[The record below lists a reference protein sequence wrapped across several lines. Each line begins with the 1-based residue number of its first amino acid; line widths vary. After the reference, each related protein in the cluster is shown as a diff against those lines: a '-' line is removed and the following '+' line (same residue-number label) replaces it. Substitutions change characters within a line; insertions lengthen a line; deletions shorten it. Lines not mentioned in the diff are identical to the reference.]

1 MKVTQVY
8 QLLNNAV
15 GEVTGQTDLVA
26 EDLSNVVDI
35 GETVFGNQNLVD
47 KYVSA
52 LINHIGKVV
61 FVDRPYQ
68 GQAPSVLMDGWEYG
82 SILEKISCGLPESK
96 VNESWG
102 GVGQGLIDGMEYNPN
117 IFKAPPTPRVKF
129 FNAMDTYA
137 IDMSFGRKQVRQS
150 FSSANQL
157 NAFFSMLEGKVAMRR
172 TIDYDNLIMRTI
184 NNMSAG
190 TIYNAYGSDDES
202 TLSASSK
209 ARAVNLL
216 YLYKQAFPTDA
227 GITAQNC
234 LYNLN
239 FIKFAAYTMAIYSDR
254 LEKASTLFNVG
265 GQVRFTPKSLQKFIM
280 LSEFRKAADVY
291 LQSDT
296 FHNEFTELPKAESV
310 TYWQG
315 SGENYN
321 FSQTSGIHIN
331 TKNPEN
337 DNTTVEV
344 AMSGI
349 LGVLFDRDALGVNNV
364 DNRVYS
370 KFNEVGEFYTNF
382 YKNDARYFNDY
393 DENFIVFFV
402 A

>member
-1 MKVTQVY
+1 MKITQIHT
-8 QLLNNAV
+8 LLNTALT
-15 GEVTGQTDLVA
+15 ETLGQADLVA

-35 GETVFGNQNLVD
+35 GTTVFQNQQLLD
-47 KYVSA
+47 KYVNS

-61 FVDRPYQ
+61 FVNRPYE
-68 GQAPSVLMDGWEYG
+68 GQAPSVLMDGWEFG
-82 SILEKISCGLPESK
+82 SILEKISVGLPESK

-102 GVGQGLIDGMEYNPN
+102 GTGQGLVNGQEYNPN
-117 IFKAPPTPRVKF
+117 IFHAPPSPRVKF

-137 IDMSFGRKQVRQS
+137 IDMSFGRKQVAQS
-150 FSSANQL
+150 FSNANQL

-184 NNMSAG
+184 NNMIAG
-190 TIYNAYGSDDES
+190 TIHEGYNGDDES
-202 TLSASSK
+202 VLAAGSK
-209 ARAVNLL
+209 SRAVNLL
-216 YLYKQAFPTDA
+216 YLYKQLHPTS
-227 GITAQNC
+227 TLTKSNC
-234 LYNLN
+234 IYDLD
-239 FIKFAAYTMAIYSDR
+239 FIKFAAYTMALYSDR
-254 LEKASTLFNVG
+254 LEKASTIFNVG
-265 GQVRFTPKSLQKFIM
+265 GQVRFTPKRLQKFIM

-296 FHNEFTELPKAESV
+296 FHNEFTKLPSAESV

-315 SGENYN
+315 SGENYG

-331 TKNPEN
+331 TN
-337 DNTTVEV
+337 DPSGDTATVEV
-344 AMSGI
+344 ALSGI

-364 DNRVYS
+364 ENRVYS

-382 YKNDARYFNDY
+382 YKSEARYFNDY

>member
-1 MKVTQVY
+1 MQVTQVY

-26 EDLSNVVDI
+26 EDLKNVIDI
-35 GETVFGNQNLVD
+35 GETVFGSQDKVD
-47 KYVSA
+47 KYVNA

-61 FVDRPYQ
+61 FVDRPYE

-82 SILEKISCGLPESK
+82 SILEKISCGLPDSK

-102 GVGQGLIDGMEYNPN
+102 GAGQGLVDGQEYNPN

-129 FNAMDTYA
+129 FNKMDTYA
-137 IDMSFGRKQVRQS
+137 IDMSFGLKQVKQS
-150 FSSANQL
+150 FSSAGQL

-184 NNMSAG
+184 NNMIAGTVYKEYGDDSDGVLSAG
-190 TIYNAYGSDDES
+190 SHT
-202 TLSASSK
+202 
-209 ARAVNLL
+209 RAVNLL
-216 YLYKQAFPTDA
+216 YLYKQRNPQSTL
-227 GITAQNC
+227 TKENC
-234 LYNLN
+234 IYDLD
-239 FIKFAAYTMAIYSDR
+239 FIKFASMTMALYSDR
-254 LEKASTLFNVG
+254 LEKASKLFNVG
-265 GQVRFTPKSLQKFIM
+265 GQIRFTPKKLQKFIM
-280 LSEFRKAADVY
+280 LSEFQKSADVY

-296 FHNEFTELPKAESV
+296 FHNEFTRLPKAETV

-315 SGENYN
+315 SGTNYT
-321 FSQTSGIHIN
+321 FGQTSGIHTNILH
-331 TKNPEN
+331 PDN
-337 DNTTVEV
+337 DGTNVEV
-344 AMSGI
+344 AMAGV

-364 DNRVYS
+364 ENRVYS

>member
-8 QLLNNAV
+8 QLLNNAFS
-15 GEVTGQTDLVA
+15 EVTGQTDLVA
-26 EDLSNVVDI
+26 EDLTNVVDI
-35 GETVFGNQNLVD
+35 GERVFTNQELLD
-47 KYVSA
+47 KYVAS

-61 FVDRPYQ
+61 FVDRPYE

-82 SILEKISCGLPESK
+82 SILEKISVGLPESK
-96 VNESWG
+96 VNETWG
-102 GVGQGLIDGMEYNPN
+102 GAGQGLVNGAEYNPN
-117 IFKAPPTPRVKF
+117 IFHAPPTPRVKF
-129 FNAMDTYA
+129 FNQMDTYA

-150 FSSANQL
+150 FSSATQL

-172 TIDYDNLIMRTI
+172 TIDYDNLIARTI
-184 NNMSAG
+184 NNMIAG
-190 TIYNAYGSDDES
+190 TIYNAYGTDDES
-202 TLSASSK
+202 TLAGSSK

-216 YLYKQAFPTDA
+216 YLYKQINTTSTV
-227 GITAQNC
+227 TAQNC
-234 LYNLN
+234 LYDLG
-239 FIKFAAYTMAIYSDR
+239 FIKFAAYTMALYSDR
-254 LEKASTLFNVG
+254 LEKASTLFNCG
-265 GQVRFTPKSLQKFIM
+265 GQVRFTPKKLQKFIM
-280 LSEFRKAADVY
+280 LSEFKKAADVY

-296 FHNEFTELPKAESV
+296 FHNEFTKLPAAESV

-315 SGENYN
+315 SGQTYG

-331 TKNPEN
+331 TKNPDN
-337 DNTTVEV
+337 DNTAIEV
-344 AMSGI
+344 ATSGI
-349 LGVLFDRDALGVNNV
+349 LGCLFDRDALGVNNV
-364 DNRVYS
+364 ENRVYS

>member
-8 QLLNNAV
+8 QLLNNAF
-15 GEVTGQTDLVA
+15 GEVTGQTDLVS

-35 GETVFGNQNLVD
+35 GEKVFANQHLLD
-47 KYVSA
+47 KYVDA

-61 FVDRPYQ
+61 FVDRPYE

-82 SILEKISCGLPESK
+82 SIMEKISVELPQSK

-102 GVGQGLIDGMEYNPN
+102 GTGQGLVDGHEYNPN
-117 IFKAPPTPRVKF
+117 IFHAPPKPRVKF
-129 FNAMDTYA
+129 FNQMDTYS

-150 FSSANQL
+150 FSNAQQL

-184 NNMSAG
+184 NNMIAG
-190 TIYNAYGSDDES
+190 TMQDAYGSDDES
-202 TLSASSK
+202 TLAQGSH

-216 YLYKQAFPTDA
+216 YLYKQATGDTSL
-227 GITAQNC
+227 TAQTC
-234 LYNLN
+234 LFSLP
-239 FIKFAAYTMAIYSDR
+239 FIKFAAYTMALYSDR
-254 LEKASTLFNVG
+254 LEKAMKIFNVG
-265 GQVRFTPKSLQKFIM
+265 GQTRFTPKKLQKFIM
-280 LSEFRKAADVY
+280 LSEFKKAADVY

-296 FHNEFTELPKAESV
+296 FHNEFTKLPVAESV
-310 TYWQG
+310 TFWQG
-315 SGENYN
+315 SGQDFR
-321 FSQTSGIHIN
+321 FSQTSAIHVN
-331 TKNPEN
+331 TLDPAD
-337 DNTTVEV
+337 DNGATFEFAT
-344 AMSGI
+344 SGI
-349 LGVLFDRDALGVNNV
+349 LGVLFDRDALGVCNI
-364 DNRVYS
+364 DSRTYS

>member
-8 QLLNNAV
+8 SLLNSAIS
-15 GEVTGQTDLVA
+15 ETLGQTDLVA
-26 EDLSNVVDI
+26 EDLTNVVDI
-35 GETVFGNQNLVD
+35 GEKVFSNQQLLD
-47 KYVSA
+47 KYVGA

-61 FVDRPYQ
+61 FVDRPYE
-68 GQAPSVLMDGWEYG
+68 GQAPSVLMDSWEYG
-82 SILEKISCGLPESK
+82 SILEKISSGLPDSK
-96 VNESWG
+96 VNETWG
-102 GVGQGLIDGMEYNPN
+102 GTGQGLVDGAEYNPN
-117 IFKAPPTPRVKF
+117 IYHAPPTPRVKF

-150 FSSANQL
+150 FSNAGQL

-172 TIDYDNLIMRTI
+172 TIDYDNLIARTI
-184 NNMSAG
+184 NNMIAG
-190 TIYNAYGSDDES
+190 TIYNSYGDDAEE
-202 TLSASSK
+202 TLTAGSHT
-209 ARAVNLL
+209 RAVNLL
-216 YLYKQAFPTDA
+216 YLYKLKNPASA
-227 GITAQNC
+227 LTAENC
-234 LYNLN
+234 IYDLD
-239 FIKFAAYTMAIYSDR
+239 FIKFAAYTMALYSDR

-265 GQVRFTPKSLQKFIM
+265 GQVRFTPKKLQKFVM

-296 FHNEFTELPKAESV
+296 FHNEFTKLPAAESV

-315 SGENYN
+315 SGESYG

-331 TKNPEN
+331 TLNPNGEN
-337 DNTTVEV
+337 STIEV
-344 AMSGI
+344 ATSGI
-349 LGVLFDRDALGVNNV
+349 LGCLFDRDALGVNNV

>member
-8 QLLNNAV
+8 QLLNNAI
-15 GEVTGQTDLVA
+15 GETLGSTDLVL
-26 EDLSNVVDI
+26 EDLTNVVDI
-35 GETVFGNQNLVD
+35 GEKVFANQQLLD

-61 FVDRPYQ
+61 FVDRPYE

-96 VNESWG
+96 VNETWG
-102 GVGQGLIDGMEYNPN
+102 GTGQGLVDGAEYNPN
-117 IFKAPPTPRVKF
+117 IFHAPPTPRVKF

-150 FSSANQL
+150 FSNANQL
-157 NAFFSMLEGKVAMRR
+157 NAFFSMLEGRVAMRR

-184 NNMSAG
+184 NNMIAG
-190 TIYNAYGSDDES
+190 TIYQAYGADDES
-202 TLSASSK
+202 TLADASHK
-209 ARAVNLL
+209 RAVNLL
-216 YLYKQAFPTDA
+216 YLYKQLHTDSNL
-227 GITAQNC
+227 TAQNAIYD
-234 LYNLN
+234 LD
-239 FIKFAAYTMAIYSDR
+239 FIKFAAYTMALYSDR
-254 LEKASTLFNVG
+254 LEKASTMFNVG
-265 GQVRFTPKSLQKFIM
+265 GQVRFTPKKLQKFIM

-296 FHNEFTELPKAESV
+296 FHNEFTKLPNAESV

-315 SGENYN
+315 SGENYG

-331 TKNPEN
+331 TLHPNN
-337 DNTTVEV
+337 DSTNVEV

-364 DNRVYS
+364 ENRVYS